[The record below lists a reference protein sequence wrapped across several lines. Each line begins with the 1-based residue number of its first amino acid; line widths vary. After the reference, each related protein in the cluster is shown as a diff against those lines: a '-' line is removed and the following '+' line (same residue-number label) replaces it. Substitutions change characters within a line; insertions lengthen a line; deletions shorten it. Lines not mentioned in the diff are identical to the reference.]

1 MKGPDNGSR
10 ALLERN
16 ACVRTVPSVCMGS
29 PPSLLAYFD
38 ASVLYGP
45 DNGTPTSGAIG
56 FLVEDGTTT
65 HVEVSRS
72 VDAFVSSAALEFRA
86 LRETVKAV
94 DEQFTHVSSL
104 HLHGDADAVIR
115 AANPRHPAEPS
126 DPIIRRRVDDVRARV
141 ADIPVVTYQCLPR
154 GRNDRAHALAR
165 AGHE

>member
-1 MKGPDNGSR
+1 MR
-10 ALLERN
+10 
-16 ACVRTVPSVCMGS
+16 S

-45 DNGTPTSGAIG
+45 ENGTPTSGAIG

-65 HVEVSRS
+65 YVEASRS
-72 VDAFVSSAALEFRA
+72 VGAFVSSAALEFRA

-94 DEQFTHVSSL
+94 DEQFSHVSSL

-115 AANPRHPAEPS
+115 AADPDHPAEPS
-126 DPIIRRRVDDVRARV
+126 DPIIRRRLADVHARV
-141 ADIPVVTYQCLPR
+141 ADIPVVTYKELSR
-154 GRNDRAHALAR
+154 GRNERAHALAR

>member
-1 MKGPDNGSR
+1 MR
-10 ALLERN
+10 
-16 ACVRTVPSVCMGS
+16 S

-38 ASVLYGP
+38 ASVLYGS

-65 HVEVSRS
+65 YIETSRS
-72 VDAFVSSAALEFRA
+72 VGAFVSSAALEFRA

-94 DEQFTHVSSL
+94 DEQFTDVSSL

-115 AANPRHPAEPS
+115 AADPGHPAEPS
-126 DPIIRRRVDDVRARV
+126 HPVLRRRIADVHARV
-141 ADIPVVTYQCLPR
+141 ADVPVVTYRSLPR
-154 GRNDRAHALAR
+154 GRNERAHALAR